1 MMKKK
6 FYYFFIV
13 IAVDSHPQPNQ
24 LQKLQKPSAVWAD
37 EMDDWNPSVGPP
49 STAVWADE
57 IDVVDKSA
65 GSDSHAHSAAPK
77 SAVWVDEIESSEL
90 SARSDV
96 INDDHIST
104 SIIEKTPADR
114 NYNLVST
121 DFDVEKLDNET
132 RQLEAIAFPVGIAI
146 GAIGAAIIP
155 AIFPGSTTTTTTE
168 KTLVSEFD
176 AGTSNSDTSN
186 NFVIV
191 SGGLESTS
199 TTEPA
204 TTTTFEPRTILEDF
218 PNCGIKGSSNRV
230 IGGTE
235 VVENEYPW
243 LCSLKYRGNH
253 ICGMTLISGPP
264 HDTILVGAA
273 HCYSP
278 GDSTDKYTITCGEHS
293 LQKQDTYQVTLQV
306 TEVIIHPRYVEAS
319 SSGFDIAVYKVTE
332 APLNGKMVEKR
343 LWPACLPAINHD
355 YYAETTYVAGWGIT
369 QTKFIHGTKL
379 QVKGIPDIARHTYV
393 KVTNCKDDDN
403 FLYPNG
409 LICAADSGR
418 DSCQGDSGGPLI
430 GVAEKYSTRTDTRY
444 SWIGIVS
451 FGVGCA
457 EPGYPGA
464 YTRSSCFLG
473 FIAEQFGLKAD
484 FTEPGAHP
492 NWSTD
497 CQNGSSR
504 RSSAVRRHS
513 TKNKRKNSSKRDK
526 VKRKESKEDKNKKK
540 DKKRNKSTNG
550 GKLRS
555 SNSTFIDKSQLI
567 TIQSLEKD
575 EESVVENKKKNG
587 KRKKHSRNNDASNG
601 NKQDF
606 LSILE
611 QFVRPLLPM

>member
-24 LQKLQKPSAVWAD
+24 LQKLQQP
-37 EMDDWNPSVGPP
+37 
-49 STAVWADE
+49 TAVWADE
-57 IDVVDKSA
+57 IEGWNPAVGPPGLAVWADEIDLVEKSSK
-65 GSDSHAHSAAPK
+65 SDSAAESAAPK
-77 SAVWVDEIESSEL
+77 SAVWADEIESSEL
-90 SARSDV
+90 SARSDM

-104 SIIEKTPADR
+104 SVIEKAPLDR
-114 NYNLVST
+114 NYILDAADV
-121 DFDVEKLDNET
+121 DVEKLGNET

-155 AIFPGSTTTTTTE
+155 AIFPGSTTTTTTQ
-168 KTLVSEFD
+168 KTLVSDEFGV
-176 AGTSNSDTSN
+176 GTSDSSD

-199 TTEPA
+199 TTEPT
-204 TTTTFEPRTILEDF
+204 TTTTFTPRTILEDF
-218 PNCGIKGSSNRV
+218 PNCGVKGSSNRV

-278 GDSTDKYTITCGEHS
+278 GDDTEKYTITCGEHS
-293 LQKQDTYQVTLQV
+293 LQKEDKFQVTLQV

-319 SSGFDIAVYKVTE
+319 SSGFDIAVYKVIE
-332 APLNGKMVEKR
+332 APLSGKMVEKR
-343 LWPACLPAINHD
+343 LWPACLPDVNHD
-355 YYAETTYVAGWGIT
+355 FYAETTYVAGWGIT

-393 KVTNCKDDDN
+393 KVTSCKDEDN

-430 GVAEKYSTRTDTRY
+430 GVAEKYSTRTETRY

-457 EPGYPGA
+457 EPGFPGA
-464 YTRSSCFLG
+464 YTRSSCYLG

-492 NWSTD
+492 SWSTD
-497 CQNGSSR
+497 CQNGSSK
-504 RSSAVRRHS
+504 RSSAAHRHS
-513 TKNKRKNSSKRDK
+513 TKNKRKNSTKRDK
-526 VKRKESKEDKNKKK
+526 IKRKETTEDKNKKK
-540 DKKRNKSTNG
+540 DKKRNKSTKG
-550 GKLRS
+550 GKLKS
-555 SNSTFIDKSQLI
+555 SNSTYLDKSELI
-567 TIQSLEKD
+567 TIHNFEEDKEATD
-575 EESVVENKKKNG
+575 ENRKKNG

-601 NKQDF
+601 NKQD
-606 LSILE
+606 LISILE
-611 QFVRPLLPM
+611 QFVRPLFPL